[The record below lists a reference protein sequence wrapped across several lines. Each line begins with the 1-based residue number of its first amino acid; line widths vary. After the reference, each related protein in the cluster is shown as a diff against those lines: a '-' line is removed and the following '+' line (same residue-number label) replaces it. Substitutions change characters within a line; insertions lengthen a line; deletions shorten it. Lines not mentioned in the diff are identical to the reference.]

1 MAVQHT
7 ADRRDECNGWN
18 GWSGRDEPPRYDGDP
33 RDGRDRRPG
42 RPPGRAAAR
51 RAAPV
56 ERSLDSV
63 AWKINSEIV
72 LLLGWNPA
80 ILLQVAHPLVAAG
93 VVEHSLFLT
102 DPAGRARRLWRTLN
116 VMFDLTFGTPTE
128 VQRAADAI
136 NAVHDRVHGR
146 LRRATG
152 PFEAGRWYSAHDPEL
167 LRWVHC
173 TMLEVFP
180 RTYRLYVGRLTD
192 AEWDRY
198 CAEASRV
205 EPLLGVPDGFLPD
218 SLPALRAYLRAM
230 LAGGQVAVGEESRLL
245 AREIL
250 RPRLPLTLRPLLP
263 FFQLPMVGLLPPSVR
278 AAYGLAWD
286 ARHER
291 LLRHS
296 ARLVRPL
303 LASTPSLLR
312 HWPAARR
319 AFARARRGELE
330 PPAPRPSAA
339 R

>member
-1 MAVQHT
+1 MT
-7 ADRRDECNGWN
+7 AQF
-18 GWSGRDEPPRYDGDP
+18 PL
-33 RDGRDRRPG
+33 DRRPALTEQHDD
-42 RPPGRAAAR
+42 RPPASRLER
-51 RAAPV
+51 RPPPLG
-56 ERSLDSV
+56 ERSVDSV

-93 VVEHSLFLT
+93 VVDHSLFLT

-116 VMFDLTFGTPTE
+116 VMFDLTFGLPDE

-136 NAVHDRVHGR
+136 NAVHDRVHGE
-146 LRRATG
+146 LRQAAG
-152 PFEAGRWYSAHDPEL
+152 PFEAGRTYSAHDPEL

-180 RTYRLYVGRLTD
+180 RTYRLYVGKLSD

-205 EPLLGVPDGFLPD
+205 EPLLGVPDGFLPN
-218 SLPALRAYLRAM
+218 SLPALRAYLREM
-230 LAGGQVAVGEESRLL
+230 LESGQIAVSEESRML
-245 AREIL
+245 AHDIL
-250 RPRLPLTLRPLLP
+250 HPRLPLPLRPLLP

-278 AAYGLAWD
+278 AAYGFPWD
-286 ARHER
+286 RRRAYLMRD
-291 LLRHS
+291 S
-296 ARLVRPL
+296 AKLFRPL
-303 LASTPSLLR
+303 LALTPSLFR

-330 PPAPRPSAA
+330 PPAPRPPASLAQFH
-339 R
+339 

>member
-1 MAVQHT
+1 MAAQ
-7 ADRRDECNGWN
+7 DRLGQRQARPDNHDERGSGW
-18 GWSGRDEPPRYDGDP
+18 
-33 RDGRDRRPG
+33 
-42 RPPGRAAAR
+42 RPPQLG
-51 RAAPV
+51 
-56 ERSLDSV
+56 ERSAGSV

-93 VVEHSLFLT
+93 VVDHSLFLT

-116 VMFDLTFGTPTE
+116 VMFDLTFGLPHE

-136 NAVHDRVHGR
+136 NAVHDRVHGE
-146 LRRATG
+146 LQQAAG
-152 PFEAGRWYSAHDPEL
+152 PFEAGRTYSAHDPEL

-180 RTYRLYVGRLTD
+180 RTYRLYVGSLSD

-205 EPLLGVPDGFLPD
+205 EPLLGVPDGFLPN
-218 SLPALRAYLRAM
+218 SLPALRGYMREM
-230 LAGGQVAVGEESRLL
+230 LASGQIAVSEQSRLL
-245 AREIL
+245 AHEIL
-250 RPRLPLTLRPLLP
+250 SPRLPLPLVPLRP
-263 FFQLPMVGLLPPSVR
+263 FFQWPMVGLLPPPVR
-278 AAYGLAWD
+278 AGYGFAWD
-286 ARHER
+286 RRREH
-291 LLRHS
+291 LLRDS

-303 LASTPSLLR
+303 LALTPSLLR

-319 AFARARRGELE
+319 AFRRARRGELA
-330 PPAPRPSAA
+330 PPAPVWSRTNGEFTC